1 MIKKD
6 MALIERRKQTG
17 VTAVNEPILS
27 WITVIRSLPCD
38 IQPDRASVVMQEA
51 GQTVMQGKTLFCSP
65 VDIQE
70 KDRYHVVLANPPFG
84 GKERPEVQQNFP
96 IRTGETAYL
105 FLQHF
110 IRKLRAGGRAAGG
123 QGTK

>member
-70 KDRYHVVLANPPFG
+70 KDRITDL
-84 GKERPEVQQNFP
+84 
-96 IRTGETAYL
+96 RTGIKYFADQVLKFHLIDHLEV
-105 FLQHF
+105 
-110 IRKLRAGGRAAGG
+110 KLGSGEL
-123 QGTK
+123 